1 VVWLSW
7 KAPDVDPGNRS
18 RVNESTHPDRLGR
31 ELEHETH
38 QAHTEQIIRKLKTAE
53 QLIAQGKTVVEVCR
67 VIEVTQP
74 TYHRWRQQYG
84 GMQAE
89 EARRLTQLEKENA
102 RLKKLLAE
110 AELEKAMLKDLA
122 EGNF

>member
-1 VVWLSW
+1 
-7 KAPDVDPGNRS
+7 
-18 RVNESTHPDRLGR
+18 
-31 ELEHETH
+31 
-38 QAHTEQIIRKLKTAE
+38 
-53 QLIAQGKTVVEVCR
+53 

-89 EARRLTQLEKENA
+89 EARRLTQLERENA

-110 AELEKAMLKDLA
+110 AELEKSSADTLIRVALLWRC
-122 EGNF
+122 G